1 MKKHSRTAAI
11 FMIICLAMANVLC
24 VPETV
29 SAKNP
34 VTDQQIRKL
43 AKKQVQG
50 GRIVEI
56 DQDYEKG
63 VLVYEIEMLKGK
75 KEYQL
80 TYRAKDAKLISYGWE
95 IQSFYVRRGRGRII
109 SMDKC
114 RKLAKKQTSNGK
126 IISTVLKRSHGVD
139 FYKVKAQKGT
149 KKYELKFHARTG
161 KLLEYE
167 WESATKKN
175 SGNSRNYISKEQAK
189 KAALERTG
197 GGTVIK
203 VKFEMDDGAPVYEVE
218 VIRGEVEYEIKVHA
232 RTGRILEIDMDSV
245 YD

>member
-1 MKKHSRTAAI
+1 MR
-11 FMIICLAMANVLC
+11 
-24 VPETV
+24 
-29 SAKNP
+29 
-34 VTDQQIRKL
+34 
-43 AKKQVQG
+43 
-50 GRIVEI
+50 
-56 DQDYEKG
+56 
-63 VLVYEIEMLKGK
+63 
-75 KEYQL
+75 
-80 TYRAKDAKLISYGWE
+80 
-95 IQSFYVRRGRGRII
+95 
-109 SMDKC
+109 
-114 RKLAKKQTSNGK
+114 
-126 IISTVLKRSHGVD
+126 
-139 FYKVKAQKGT
+139 
-149 KKYELKFHARTG
+149 
-161 KLLEYE
+161 EYE